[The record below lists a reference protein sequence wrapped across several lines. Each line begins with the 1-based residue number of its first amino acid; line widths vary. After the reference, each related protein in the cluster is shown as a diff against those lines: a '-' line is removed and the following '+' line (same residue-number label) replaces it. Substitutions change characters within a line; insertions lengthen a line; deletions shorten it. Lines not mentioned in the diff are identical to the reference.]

1 MGWVEEP
8 RALTFR
14 ISTVWFII
22 PHLQAQ
28 LGSMGALLLAFA
40 VQLHFLRV
48 LSRTVCTINTYRS
61 RETQKPRRMPGWPD
75 PACVHA
81 RTHSWA
87 ISGSAP
93 KTLPCAFQLWGP
105 QGKATK
111 SNQALIFTGAQVL
124 RGLSCSVALN
134 LPDFEVMYI
143 ESSNKKREPSRTLG
157 TFARSHQPQT
167 GLWAL
172 ATSLCPWHFLAVT
185 VYIHWAAFPSGPDS
199 LIFRVSSFGWAPLG

>member
-1 MGWVEEP
+1 
-8 RALTFR
+8 
-14 ISTVWFII
+14 
-22 PHLQAQ
+22 
-28 LGSMGALLLAFA
+28 MGALLLAFA

-143 ESSNKKREPSRTLG
+143 ESSNKKREPLRVPISPRLVSELSPRV
-157 TFARSHQPQT
+157 FAPGIFPRSQFIFT
-167 GLWAL
+167 GQL
-172 ATSLCPWHFLAVT
+172 
-185 VYIHWAAFPSGPDS
+185 FPPV
-199 LIFRVSSFGWAPLG
+199 LILSYFG